1 MTTNFPGGLD
11 DFVNPAGTSLLTN
24 PDHAGQHTDLND
36 AVEALEAKVGVNGSL
51 VATSLDFKVSTL
63 EANQVSKTIVDA
75 KGDLLVG
82 TAADTVARLAV
93 GTVNGYVLTVDSAAV
108 AGVKWAEAA
117 TGGGSTISE
126 FLLMGG

>member
-1 MTTNFPGGLD
+1 VTTSFPGGLD
-11 DFVNPAGTSLLTN
+11 DFVNPAGTSLLTS

-36 AVEALEAKVGVNGSL
+36 AVEALEAKVGVDGSL
-51 VATSLDFKVSTL
+51 VATSLDYKLSNDVVLKS
-63 EANQVSKTIVDA
+63 VVDA

-93 GTVNGYVLTVDSAAV
+93 GVTNGHVLTADSTETL
-108 AGVKWAEAA
+108 GVKWAAS
-117 TGGGSTISE
+117 GGGGVTISE